1 MEISDIPFIKKV
13 GVHKN
18 STGQCELTFEPSL
31 LNHLQTLHA
40 SALFTLAETASADA
54 LQHHFPALVGK
65 VAPVLRNSQIKFRKP
80 ANHSVTAYTKTTD
93 ENVARFTTQFERKGR
108 AAIDIE
114 VEIKDGN
121 GDVLCA
127 GIFNW
132 FIQRQEN

>member
-18 STGQCELTFEPSL
+18 RSGQCELTFEPSL

-65 VAPVLRNSQIKFRKP
+65 VAPLLRNSQIKFRKP
-80 ANHSVTAYTKTTD
+80 ATQSVTAYAQIAD
-93 ENVARFTTQFERKGR
+93 ENIARFSAQFERKGR

-114 VEIKDGN
+114 VEIKDGSS
-121 GDVLCA
+121 DVICA
-127 GIFNW
+127 GSFNW
-132 FIQRQEN
+132 FVQRMEN